1 MMANA
6 EMCTKGPVHL
16 DNSNSSSRL
25 KDMGCGEEKLKMGKE
40 NPMEKASGLGED
52 PRTSKENSQE
62 QDRAPP

>member
-1 MMANA
+1 MANA

-16 DNSNSSSRL
+16 ENSNSSSRL
-25 KDMGCGEEKLKMGKE
+25 KDMKMGKE